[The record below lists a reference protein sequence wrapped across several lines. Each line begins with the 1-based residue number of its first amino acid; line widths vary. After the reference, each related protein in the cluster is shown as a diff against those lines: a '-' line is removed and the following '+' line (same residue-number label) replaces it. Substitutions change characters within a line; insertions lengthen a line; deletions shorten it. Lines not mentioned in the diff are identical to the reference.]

1 MTAKEFFYKVA
12 ELREAQKRY
21 FRIRSSRDLSIC
33 RKLEQEIDNEINR
46 VKNLSSS
53 RFNQQL
59 FLFNEKSNGEN
70 HRK

>member
-46 VKNLSSS
+46 VKSLSGDNSPK
-53 RFNQQL
+53 QL
-59 FLFNEKSNGEN
+59 FLFNEKRKGEN
-70 HRK
+70 KR

>member
-46 VKNLSSS
+46 VKSLSGDNSPK
-53 RFNQQL
+53 QL
-59 FLFNEKSNGEN
+59 FLFNEKRNGEN
-70 HRK
+70 KRK

>member
-46 VKNLSSS
+46 VKSLSGDNSPK
-53 RFNQQL
+53 QL
-59 FLFNEKSNGEN
+59 FLFNEKGHGKNI
-70 HRK
+70 

>member
-59 FLFNEKSNGEN
+59 FFFNDKDNGEN
-70 HRK
+70 KRK